1 MLPKFLI
8 ADNSQELP
16 DKVFIIHTQTPR
28 YIVESNIEDF
38 NIEQKIYWLD
48 ESINDKNIISQLLKE
63 AEEFFDNE
71 LDSQDELYDETFN
84 SN

>member
-48 ESINDKNIISQLLKE
+48 ESINDKNIISKLLKE

>member
-16 DKVFIIHTQTPR
+16 EKIFTIHTEKPR
-28 YIVESNIEDF
+28 YIIESDIEDF
-38 NIEQKIYWLD
+38 NINQKIYWLD
-48 ESINDKNIISQLLKE
+48 EPIKDKNIISQLLKE

-84 SN
+84 NN

>member
-28 YIVESNIEDF
+28 YIVESGIEDF
-38 NIEQKIYWLD
+38 NIEQKIYWVD
-48 ESINDKNIISQLLKE
+48 EPINNKNIISQLLKE
-63 AEEFFDNE
+63 AEDFFDNE
-71 LDSQDELYDETFN
+71 LDSQDDLYDETFN
-84 SN
+84 NN